1 MISISME
8 ILLYSSINIL
18 SLYTIDLAIKIFLKP
33 EKKLNNYRMLSYL
46 FFLLFGFATYFLNT
60 EPATNIL
67 IQWFTVFIIASNYS
81 GRYLDKF
88 IISIAWVFLGVVSE
102 LIVAIIY
109 GILMNFSVELI
120 LQDELSRL
128 VGTILSKIVTL
139 ISIKL
144 LQTYKLKKED
154 GDKFVVF
161 DSFQVVILPIC
172 SIFIIYTFSTMAY
185 NKTGIIQWL
194 VAGSI
199 VSLVFINIFVYYL
212 FDKLKEI
219 ERVKYDNKFLKSQMR
234 YYIEREQ
241 VVSNSF
247 EKIRSIKH
255 DLNYQLLY
263 LKSRLEENTEKS
275 LMELEDKLNF
285 LIGEE
290 LKGNL
295 KIYTKN
301 QGLNRLLNYKLQE
314 ASSKGIETDTK
325 VNVAVNAEIDED
337 SLYIILG
344 NAIDNAIQNYSSEVL
359 TQKSIIIRMF
369 DDDGNLFIK
378 ISNPYSGVIAF
389 DGGLPVTKKENPVMH
404 GIGIKSI
411 QELVKEQS
419 GYCNITTINNIFCL
433 EIMLYDFVK

>member
-102 LIVAIIY
+102 LIVAMIY

-172 SIFIIYTFSTMAY
+172 SIFIIYTFT
-185 NKTGIIQWL
+185 
-194 VAGSI
+194 
-199 VSLVFINIFVYYL
+199 
-212 FDKLKEI
+212 
-219 ERVKYDNKFLKSQMR
+219 
-234 YYIEREQ
+234 
-241 VVSNSF
+241 
-247 EKIRSIKH
+247 
-255 DLNYQLLY
+255 
-263 LKSRLEENTEKS
+263 
-275 LMELEDKLNF
+275 
-285 LIGEE
+285 
-290 LKGNL
+290 
-295 KIYTKN
+295 
-301 QGLNRLLNYKLQE
+301 
-314 ASSKGIETDTK
+314 
-325 VNVAVNAEIDED
+325 
-337 SLYIILG
+337 
-344 NAIDNAIQNYSSEVL
+344 
-359 TQKSIIIRMF
+359 
-369 DDDGNLFIK
+369 
-378 ISNPYSGVIAF
+378 
-389 DGGLPVTKKENPVMH
+389 
-404 GIGIKSI
+404 
-411 QELVKEQS
+411 
-419 GYCNITTINNIFCL
+419 
-433 EIMLYDFVK
+433 